1 MLRTEGSPAFSDQL
15 KSFVL
20 SYDVRGLADLE
31 GISAGVDAG
40 RVEAESG
47 FGKSTTL
54 VSMRLR
60 YDTELRTRWNLGWYN
75 EATYS
80 SAFQGAPV
88 SNGSGVTSI
97 SLSRDRWHL
106 ALTGAARKMEGRDET
121 IRSEERRVGKECV
134 STGRS
139 RWSPDH

>member
-60 YDTELRTRWNLGWYN
+60 YDTELRNRWNLGWYN
-75 EATYS
+75 EATYA
-80 SAFQGAPV
+80 SAFPG
-88 SNGSGVTSI
+88 
-97 SLSRDRWHL
+97 
-106 ALTGAARKMEGRDET
+106 
-121 IRSEERRVGKECV
+121 RSEEHTSELQSLMRISYAVF
-134 STGRS
+134 
-139 RWSPDH
+139 